1 MLNHILMGLQ
11 QVFHLQSIAVILFG
25 VAWGT
30 IGGMIPGI
38 NATIAMALLLP
49 FTYTMDHTVALMMLA
64 GVYCGGEYGGSIPAI
79 LIGTPGTNAA
89 ACTVID
95 GYALNKKGR
104 PGLGLNSS
112 LIRWLSEENETTA
125 EEFTGHLKSVLLLFA
140 EEIFNNLKDTPSA
153 PQPE

>member
-1 MLNHILMGLQ
+1 MINNIIMGLE
-11 QVFHLQSIAVILFG
+11 QVFHPESIAVILFG

-49 FTYTMDHTVALMMLA
+49 FTYTMDHTVAIMMLA
-64 GVYCGGEYGGSIPAI
+64 GVYCGGEYGGSIPAV

-95 GYALNKKGR
+95 GYPLNKKGR
-104 PGLGLNSS
+104 PGLALYCS
-112 LIRWLSEENETTA
+112 LIASCFGGLFGA
-125 EEFTGHLKSVLLLFA
+125 VFLLFWRS
-140 EEIFNNLKDTPSA
+140 LCPR
-153 PQPE
+153 